1 MKRVFEGHFAVGVG
15 GRSASGDE
23 LLFHRWPT
31 LGIDFRCFVADPSVL
46 LRRRD
51 CMPTTAMTRSGG
63 VLREVPLVGRSK
75 TVVIGFRLISASCIY
90 TASRLGNIRGTTL
103 FIRSLV

>member
-15 GRSASGDE
+15 GRSGSGDE

-51 CMPTTAMTRSGG
+51 CMPTRTRTRSGG
-63 VLREVPLVGRSK
+63 VLREASYGPARWPVQHSCHWVSANL
-75 TVVIGFRLISASCIY
+75 RLSH
-90 TASRLGNIRGTTL
+90 
-103 FIRSLV
+103 